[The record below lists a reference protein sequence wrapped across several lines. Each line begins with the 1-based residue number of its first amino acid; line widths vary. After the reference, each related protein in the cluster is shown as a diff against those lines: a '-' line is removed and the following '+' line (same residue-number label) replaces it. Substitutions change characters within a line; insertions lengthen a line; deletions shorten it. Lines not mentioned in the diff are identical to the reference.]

1 MQILQLSSTVS
12 RLRSPRTCTKH
23 GEKNRYHFLFF
34 VVFPFISTF
43 MMGFCNSFLP
53 FIDTIKAFTPCTHKP
68 NANVSIMAFSENLS
82 VRDLLRASIR
92 LVLLM
97 GERVA
102 LRDRRSRL
110 IDITICFIHTPT
122 VQLHHRQLYYRV
134 VAISIRISSCTQ
146 MGWRSTRC
154 TGKLTFTTNPVHT
167 GYTYAKSKSLMR
179 DNFQRSTDFS
189 LFPVD

>member
-1 MQILQLSSTVS
+1 
-12 RLRSPRTCTKH
+12 
-23 GEKNRYHFLFF
+23 
-34 VVFPFISTF
+34 
-43 MMGFCNSFLP
+43 
-53 FIDTIKAFTPCTHKP
+53 
-68 NANVSIMAFSENLS
+68 MAFSENLS

-134 VAISIRISSCTQ
+134 VA
-146 MGWRSTRC
+146 W
-154 TGKLTFTTNPVHT
+154 
-167 GYTYAKSKSLMR
+167 
-179 DNFQRSTDFS
+179 
-189 LFPVD
+189 

>member
-1 MQILQLSSTVS
+1 
-12 RLRSPRTCTKH
+12 
-23 GEKNRYHFLFF
+23 
-34 VVFPFISTF
+34 
-43 MMGFCNSFLP
+43 
-53 FIDTIKAFTPCTHKP
+53 
-68 NANVSIMAFSENLS
+68 
-82 VRDLLRASIR
+82 
-92 LVLLM
+92 M

-122 VQLHHRQLYYRV
+122 VQQHHRQLYYRV

-146 MGWRSTRC
+146 MGWRSTKIIDLQVITRY
-154 TGKLTFTTNPVHT
+154 TDKLTSTTNPVHT
-167 GYTYAKSKSLMR
+167 GYTYAKPKSLMR